1 MPRVLQE
8 CLKQAKECL
17 HTSEVD
23 GVTAVCKRYTQANC
37 KNAKPIIGG
46 TLGLESVEVPY
57 SKLLITR

>member
-1 MPRVLQE
+1 MLCLLQE
-8 CLKQAKECL
+8 CLEQAKECI

-23 GVTAVCKRYTQANC
+23 DVTAVCKRYTQANC

>member
-1 MPRVLQE
+1 MLCVLQE
-8 CLKQAKECL
+8 CLEQAKECI

-23 GVTAVCKRYTQANC
+23 YVTAVCKKYTQANC

>member
-1 MPRVLQE
+1 MLCVLQE
-8 CLKQAKECL
+8 CLEQAKECI
-17 HTSEVD
+17 HSSEVD
-23 GVTAVCKRYTQANC
+23 DVTAVCKRYTQANC

>member
-1 MPRVLQE
+1 MLCVLQE
-8 CLKQAKECL
+8 CLEQVKECI

-23 GVTAVCKRYTQANC
+23 DVTAVCKRYTQANC